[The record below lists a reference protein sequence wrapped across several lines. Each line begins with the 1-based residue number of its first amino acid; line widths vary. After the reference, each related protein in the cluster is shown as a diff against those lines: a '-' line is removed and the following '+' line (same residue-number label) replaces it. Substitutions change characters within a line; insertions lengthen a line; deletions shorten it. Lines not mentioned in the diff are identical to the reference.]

1 MYQATLNQDRP
12 VIRAMFLVISFYPLV
27 SVFYRPDNGF
37 MIITQVTLSMTM
49 PRLMILIKS
58 W

>member
-37 MIITQVTLSMTM
+37 MTITSYTLDDDAQAHD
-49 PRLMILIKS
+49 IN
-58 W
+58 